1 MTMKSLV
8 AALALC
14 LSASLQGA
22 QFVLV
27 QIGYAGG
34 GPQGDHMLKPDK
46 DGLVSLSLI
55 GKGMGKVKAD
65 GIVSEIE
72 KSYPQLEGMVTTSVV
87 EIDTAKLVA
96 SGKIQ
101 VSGQVKTPG
110 EYPASS
116 LAESVTAATPTPFGS
131 VKRILVLRKQTR
143 RVLDLGNKSHA
154 ATKLEPGDFVFVPV
168 KDLYGR

>member
-1 MTMKSLV
+1 MKSLV
-8 AALALC
+8 AALIFC
-14 LSASLQGA
+14 LPASLQAGH
-22 QFVLV
+22 FVLV

-34 GPQGDHMLKPDK
+34 GPQGDHMLIPDK

-65 GIVSEIE
+65 GIISEIE
-72 KSYPQLEGMVTTSVV
+72 KSHPQLAGLVTTSVV

-101 VSGQVKTPG
+101 VSGQVKAPG

-116 LAESVTAATPTPFGS
+116 LVESVAAATPTPFGS

-143 RVLDLGNKSHA
+143 QVLDLGNNSHA
-154 ATKLEPGDFVFVPV
+154 ATKLEPGDFVFVPM
-168 KDLYGR
+168 KYLIGK